1 MNLQPSE
8 IESIEDVGVLNGR
21 PVKLLSTKGGFKLL
35 TGHITGATQP
45 SVLAA
50 GSHRAICL
58 YNLEKQYP
66 EFQPSMM
73 KSENVVDNAVV
84 KQHIKHLPMDMR
96 KSGYDVYSIQMGN
109 ELEFQITKH
118 DVAVAHMFGKIVNN
132 TLSLQK
138 TEISENV
145 DGSSFMN
152 IFASAAVDRAIGGKL
167 IKIVIE
173 K

>member
-8 IESIEDVGVLNGR
+8 IESIEDVGTLNGR
-21 PVKLLSTKGGFKLL
+21 PVKWLRTKGGLNL
-35 TGHITGATQP
+35 MTGHISGSIAP

-66 EFQPSMM
+66 EFQPNMM
-73 KSENVVDNAVV
+73 KSEKAEDNAIV
-84 KQHIKHLPMDMR
+84 KQHMKHVPENL
-96 KSGYDVYSIQMGN
+96 KKAGYDIYSIQIGN

-118 DVAVAHMFGKIVNN
+118 EIAVAHVFGEIINN
-132 TLSLQK
+132 TIVLKKSIIDDK
-138 TEISENV
+138 VNEKEFV
-145 DGSSFMN
+145 K
-152 IFASAAVDRAIGGKL
+152 IFSGATVDRAIFNKSE
-167 IKIVIE
+167 KIVIE